1 MKKKFA
7 MLMVVMLA
15 AAFAGG
21 CSDTTGQQAE
31 SGREGTVSENASEDK
46 HKNDDAQDTKPAT
59 EKAVAAYTEVKGFT
73 LCDEDNIALYQGS
86 FVDMAPGYDV
96 ICLTEDDMLVSFDEE
111 NATVTVPGALRF
123 VESCGSGV
131 IVESENGLCM
141 SYDDLSG
148 SITMTYEGFTMAE
161 GSYYEVDKLNRD
173 GVEYIVNNGERLV
186 GYKYNDSMEL
196 LASEIPVVL
205 DASSGMG
212 LDENDSIYA
221 GGFCTTEG
229 IRYYL
234 FDTNNSVW
242 EAYTAGYLMKMKY
255 RDGQMQITTY
265 ARPALTECRMICC
278 CPDYDELLIARTND
292 DTNLYLMKTE
302 KMPYEEIGVLPLPDG
317 MKITDIENFIKDSDD
332 NVFIT
337 KSREVYSINK
347 NGDTYDIVAQPELSQ
362 LLQEGKIVKIVG
374 DGYNTLFLMD
384 DGCVYE
390 RSRF

>member
-1 MKKKFA
+1 MKKKVT
-7 MLMVVMLA
+7 MLMVMLA
-15 AAFAGG
+15 IVFAGG
-21 CSDTTGQQAE
+21 CSDATEQQAE
-31 SGREGTVSENASEDK
+31 GSREGIVSENESVDK
-46 HKNDDAQDTKPAT
+46 YENDDIQDTKPAT

-73 LCDEDNIALYQGS
+73 LCDEADIALYQGS
-86 FVDMAPGYDV
+86 FVDMAPGYDI
-96 ICLTEDDMLVSFDEE
+96 ICLTEDDMLVSFDEK

-123 VESCGSGV
+123 VESYGSGV
-131 IVESENGLCM
+131 IIENENGLCM

-212 LDENDSIYA
+212 LDESDSIYA

-265 ARPALTECRMICC
+265 ATPALTECRMICC

-292 DTNLYLMKTE
+292 DINLYLMKTE
-302 KMPYEEIGVLPLPDG
+302 KMPYEETGMLPLPDG
-317 MKITDIENFIKDSDD
+317 LKVTDIENFIKDSDD

-337 KSREVYSINK
+337 KNKEIYSINK

-374 DGYNTLFLMD
+374 NGYNTLFLMD